1 MQKMTTEWVKMTPDE
16 RRAERFKWWLSPEH
30 VKFASK
36 TAETNYK
43 KRVTRLM
50 KAMSC
55 EVPDQVPCLLPSF
68 PLYYSGITLYE
79 AMHDNQKAIAA
90 ARKWFKDFPDT
101 DTFSGGG
108 SMSARGSEILDS
120 QSMRWP
126 GRGMPKD
133 ASLPNF
139 VEGEYMKE
147 DEYDHLIKYPGDW
160 CFRRYLPRQLGAL
173 KVFETFSPLYDMLGM
188 SNRFV
193 MPAMR
198 ADVRAA
204 FQAIIDYGKEEEE
217 WGKPMMAFMME
228 GLAAGYPSMMGGQA
242 HAPFDIL
249 ADTLRGT
256 RGIVRDMY
264 RRPEKILEAIDVL
277 TPMNIDIG
285 VRQANQSRN
294 PVVFFAL
301 HKGDDVFMSDAQ
313 FQKFYWPSLKKV
325 VLGLVEEGITPC
337 LFAEGKYTNRLDLVT
352 DLPKGKVYWHFDQT
366 DMKKAKK
373 LLGGKACIAGNIPSS
388 LIITGTPAQM
398 KAYCKDLIETCAPG
412 GGFVLTSGAGGHKGN
427 VDNVRAIV
435 EAVKEYGIYK

>member
-1 MQKMTTEWVKMTPDE
+1 MTKEWAKMTPDE
-16 RRAERFKWWLSPEH
+16 RRAERFSWWLSPLN

-43 KRVTRLM
+43 KRVSRLI
-50 KAMSC
+50 KAISC

-68 PLYYSGITLYE
+68 PLYYAGMTLYE
-79 AMHDNQKAIAA
+79 AMHDNQKALAA
-90 ARKWFKDFPDT
+90 SRKWFKDFPDT
-101 DTFSGGG
+101 DTFAGGG
-108 SMSARGSEILDS
+108 AMSARGSEILDS

-126 GRGMPKD
+126 GHGMPKD

-139 VEGEYMKE
+139 VEGEYMKA
-147 DEYDHLIKYPGDW
+147 DEYDLLIKYPGDW
-160 CFRRYLPRQLGAL
+160 CFRYYLPRQLGAL
-173 KVFETFSPLYDMLGM
+173 KPFASFSPLYDMMGM
-188 SNRFV
+188 ANRFV
-193 MPAMR
+193 MPAIR

-217 WGKPMMAFMME
+217 WNKPFMAFMRE
-228 GLAAGYPSMMGGQA
+228 GLEAGYPSMMGGQA

-256 RGIVRDMY
+256 RGIVMDMY
-264 RRPEKILEAIDVL
+264 RQPEKVLEAIEVL

-285 VRQANQSRN
+285 VRQANMSRN

-337 LFAEGKYTNRLDLVT
+337 LFAEGKYTNRLDLIT

-412 GGFVLTSGAGGHKGN
+412 GGYILTSGAGGHKGN

-435 EAVKEYGIYK
+435 EAVKEYGVYKK

>member
-1 MQKMTTEWVKMTPDE
+1 MVKNWNEMTPDE
-16 RRAERFKWWLSPEH
+16 KRAERFSWWLNPQN

-36 TAETNYK
+36 QATENYK
-43 KRVTRLM
+43 KRVTRLI
-50 KAMSC
+50 KAMNC
-55 EVPDQVPCLLPSF
+55 EVPDRVPLLLPSF

-79 AMHDNQKAIAA
+79 AMHDNKKALDAS
-90 ARKWFKDFPDT
+90 RKWFKDFPES
-101 DTFSGGG
+101 DTFAGGG
-108 SMSARGSEILDS
+108 AMSARASEIMDS
-120 QSMRWP
+120 QSSRWP
-126 GRGMPKD
+126 GHGLPKD

-139 VEGEYMKE
+139 VEGEYMKD
-147 DEYDHLIKYPGDW
+147 DEYDMLINDPGDW

-173 KVFETFSPLYDMLGM
+173 KVFETFNPLSDMLGM

-193 MPAMR
+193 MPAIR
-198 ADVRAA
+198 PEVRAA

-217 WGKPMMAFMME
+217 WNRPFMAFMRE
-228 GLAAGYPSMMGGQA
+228 GLEAGYPGMMGGQA

-256 RGIVRDMY
+256 RGIVRDMF
-264 RRPEKILEAIDVL
+264 RQPEKVLEAIDVL

-285 VRQANQSRN
+285 VRQANMSRN

-325 VLGLVEEGITPC
+325 VLGLIDEGIVPC
-337 LFAEGKYTNRLDLVT
+337 LFAEGKYTNRLDLIT

-366 DMKKAKK
+366 DMHKAKK

-388 LIITGTPAQM
+388 LIITGTPQAM
-398 KAYCKDLIETCAPG
+398 KAYCKDLIEVCGEG

-427 VDNVRAIV
+427 VECVRAIV
-435 EAVKEYGIYK
+435 EAVNEYGWYK